1 MASTQYGERG
11 GFADQQQ
18 HHDLYDFS
26 GAAHPSA
33 ATTTTASSNA
43 HATAAHH
50 DYRFPRRPPGAGQ
63 LHHQQLQQIPP
74 HHQYREQTYDDSYEF
89 ETSPRGSAVDD
100 TNSIGGGDNG
110 SSGRRADFGAATPP
124 AGTARKEMLRETI
137 FPTWKDGASGAA
149 ELDSP
154 DEMQRRDPLATQIW
168 RLYSKTKKQ
177 LPNQERMENL
187 TWRMMAMSLRKRRQE
202 EEAAAAREEE
212 ELNASAPSGIAQLR
226 NSMCQGDESPDNMSI
241 DEFIFSN
248 MASPTDMSPPDL
260 RDNNRQP
267 SAVASAIPIKMRK
280 EPVAAFAPQSVPV
293 THPQDEF
300 SYVQRHVRKTSIDER
315 RPRKRP
321 ADFSPH
327 VPPIGITIP
336 NHSEMDADLNEY
348 SLNDNYGVLGQHSH
362 HHSVPFNL
370 DTYNLDQEQIM
381 GSNGQYQ
388 QNYGF
393 SPSQSPLVPYG
404 AFPNMYNNASMGP
417 SSLNSNDF
425 YSPPASN
432 YPSAGSTP
440 QVNNDGDRQM
450 YFNQGGVDMRQ
461 QQRQQN
467 FRRNPSNLSN
477 SLGPQYMYNQNG
489 NAMYSSSYTGSGA
502 FGMQQHIDPSQVFQ
516 HDNLQSPGV
525 SMGTQDSS
533 YNLDVDSDGEETEG
547 TAFADR
553 TLMNSNDYSLSP
565 MEDANMGLA
574 WDATL
579 PGQFNTQAA
588 RYPGGPPRKQV
599 TIGGT
604 TTEISPLEWDGT
616 AGSLGRSHTHAS
628 SASISDHRRNG
639 DRRQKIP
646 RTASTPNV
654 PAAQQTIF
662 DGQTAQSTPNS
673 PPDMTGNMSG
683 FSSVAPSRPGS
694 PNPKGSSTNLS
705 AAGGPSDPAVPTT
718 CTNCF
723 TQTTPLWR
731 RNPEGHP
738 LCNACG
744 LFLKLHGVVRPL
756 SLKTDVIKKR
766 NRGSGATTT
775 VPLISSASS
784 TRNAKKIGAAG
795 APSGPS
801 SGANTNGM
809 NTRKNSSA
817 AITHL
822 ASAGTSP
829 NAPLDS
835 ESPQS
840 VGGGAQGS
848 SSTAGSTP
856 TSYHGST
863 TSSSGAVKGVV
874 PIAAAPPKAT
884 PGLGAGAGGL
894 SVPRVVAVAVPPKR
908 QRRHSKSVSA
918 GEGGGM
924 DLDGRD
930 TMSAVGMSSLAGPL
944 GSGEK
949 PVVARAPLQMG
960 VGGMGVGPGG
970 LGMLGSSIAGMGVGI
985 SGGVGAGGFGG
996 GGQRTGGGASGGG
1009 MGGVGQAGALGQGAG
1024 GQGTSARSQE
1034 WEWLTMSL

>member
-11 GFADQQQ
+11 GFADQQ
-18 HHDLYDFS
+18 HDLYDFS

-43 HATAAHH
+43 HATTQH
-50 DYRFPRRPPGAGQ
+50 DYRFPRRPPGGQ
-63 LHHQQLQQIPP
+63 QNLQQIPP
-74 HHQYREQTYDDSYEF
+74 HQQYRDTYDDSYD
-89 ETSPRGSAVDD
+89 ETVDD
-100 TNSIGGGDNG
+100 SSSIG
-110 SSGRRADFGAATPP
+110 RRDFAGATNTTTPP
-124 AGTARKEMLRETI
+124 PSGTARKETRARRYSR
-137 FPTWKDGASGAA
+137 P
-149 ELDSP
+149 
-154 DEMQRRDPLATQIW
+154 QRIRLATQIW

-212 ELNASAPSGIAQLR
+212 EQLNASAPSGIAQLR
-226 NSMCQGDESPDNMSI
+226 NSMHQGDESPDNMSI

-260 RDNNRQP
+260 RDNRQP

-280 EPVAAFAPQSVPV
+280 EPVTAFAPQSVPV
-293 THPQDEF
+293 TQHQDEF

-348 SLNDNYGVLGQHSH
+348 SLNDQYGMLNQHGH

-381 GSNGQYQ
+381 NSAGQYQ

-440 QVNNDGDRQM
+440 QVGNEGDRQM
-450 YFNQGGVDMRQ
+450 YFNQGMDMRQ
-461 QQRQQN
+461 QQRPQN

-516 HDNLQSPGV
+516 HDNMQSPGV
-525 SMGTQDSS
+525 TMGTQDSS

-604 TTEISPLEWDGT
+604 TTEISPLDWDDSG
-616 AGSLGRSHTHAS
+616 GSLGRSHTHAS
-628 SASISDHRRNG
+628 SASISDYRRNG
-639 DRRQKIP
+639 SDRRQKIP

-683 FSSVAPSRPGS
+683 FSSVAPRRPSS
-694 PNPKGSSTNLS
+694 PAPKGSSTNLS
-705 AAGGPSDPAVPTT
+705 APGGPADRGEPTT

-723 TQTTPLWR
+723 TQTTPAER
-731 RNPEGHP
+731 RDREGHP

-766 NRGSGATTT
+766 
-775 VPLISSASS
+775 SASS
-784 TRNAKKIGAAG
+784 AATPTAAAPSSSTSTRNVQELGSADL
-795 APSGPS
+795 
-801 SGANTNGM
+801 
-809 NTRKNSSA
+809 NSSA
-817 AITHL
+817 AITYR
-822 ASAGTSP
+822 ASASASP
-829 NAPLDS
+829 TCTARLG
-835 ESPQS
+835 ESAEC
-840 VGGGAQGS
+840 GR
-848 SSTAGSTP
+848 
-856 TSYHGST
+856 
-863 TSSSGAVKGVV
+863 
-874 PIAAAPPKAT
+874 
-884 PGLGAGAGGL
+884 GAGEQQHGGEHADEL
-894 SVPRVVAVAVPPKR
+894 S
-908 QRRHSKSVSA
+908 
-918 GEGGGM
+918 
-924 DLDGRD
+924 
-930 TMSAVGMSSLAGPL
+930 
-944 GSGEK
+944 
-949 PVVARAPLQMG
+949 
-960 VGGMGVGPGG
+960 
-970 LGMLGSSIAGMGVGI
+970 
-985 SGGVGAGGFGG
+985 
-996 GGQRTGGGASGGG
+996 
-1009 MGGVGQAGALGQGAG
+1009 
-1024 GQGTSARSQE
+1024 
-1034 WEWLTMSL
+1034 WEYD

>member
-18 HHDLYDFS
+18 HDLYDFS
-26 GAAHPSA
+26 GAAHPTA

-43 HATAAHH
+43 HATTQH
-50 DYRFPRRPPGAGQ
+50 DYRFPRRPPGGQ
-63 LHHQQLQQIPP
+63 HQIQEIPP
-74 HHQYREQTYDDSYEF
+74 HHQYRDTYDDSYDE
-89 ETSPRGSAVDD
+89 PVDD
-100 TNSIGGGDNG
+100 
-110 SSGRRADFGAATPP
+110 SSSSRRRDFAATATTTPP
-124 AGTARKEMLRETI
+124 PGTARKEMLRETI

-212 ELNASAPSGIAQLR
+212 EQLNASAPSGIAQLR
-226 NSMCQGDESPDNMSI
+226 NSMHQGDESPDNMSI

-248 MASPTDMSPPDL
+248 MASPTDMSPPDF
-260 RDNNRQP
+260 RDSRQP

-280 EPVAAFAPQSVPV
+280 EPAAAFAPQSVPV
-293 THPQDEF
+293 TQHQDEF

-348 SLNDNYGVLGQHSH
+348 SLNDQYGILNQHGH

-381 GSNGQYQ
+381 NSSGQYQ

-440 QVNNDGDRQM
+440 QIGNEGDRQM
-450 YFNQGGVDMRQ
+450 YINQGMDMRQ
-461 QQRQQN
+461 QQRPQN

-502 FGMQQHIDPSQVFQ
+502 FGMQQHIDPSQVFR

-525 SMGTQDSS
+525 NMGTQDSS
-533 YNLDVDSDGEETEG
+533 YNLDIDSDGEETEG

-553 TLMNSNDYSLSP
+553 TLMNSTDYSLSP

-604 TTEISPLEWDGT
+604 TTEISPLDWDGT
-616 AGSLGRSHTHAS
+616 GGSLGRSHTHAS

-639 DRRQKIP
+639 SDRRQKIP

-683 FSSVAPSRPGS
+683 FSSVAPSRPSS
-694 PNPKGSSTNLS
+694 PAPKGSSTNLS
-705 AAGGPSDPAVPTT
+705 AAGGPADPGVPTT

-775 VPLISSASS
+775 VPLISSAST
-784 TRNAKKIGAAG
+784 TRNAKKIGSA
-795 APSGPS
+795 GPS
-801 SGANTNGM
+801 SGANTNGT

-840 VGGGAQGS
+840 AAGGAQGS
-848 SSTAGSTP
+848 NSTAGSTP

-863 TSSSGAVKGVV
+863 TSSSGVVKGVI

-884 PGLGAGAGGL
+884 PGLGAGAGVGAA
-894 SVPRVVAVAVPPKR
+894 VPRVLAVAVPPKR
-908 QRRHSKSVSA
+908 QRRHSKSISTSDGV
-918 GEGGGM
+918 GGM
-924 DLDGRD
+924 DVDDRNALAG
-930 TMSAVGMSSLAGPL
+930 VGMSSLGAGP
-944 GSGEK
+944 GEK
-949 PVVARAPLQMG
+949 AGGMARAPLQG
-960 VGGMGVGPGG
+960 VGMGGMGQGG
-970 LGMLGSSIAGMGVGI
+970 LGMLGSSVAGMGVGI
-985 SGGVGAGGFGG
+985 SGSGAF
-996 GGQRTGGGASGGG
+996 GGQRQVGGGIGGG
-1009 MGGVGQAGALGQGAG
+1009 MGQGAHG

>member
-11 GFADQQQ
+11 GFADQQ
-18 HHDLYDFS
+18 HDLYDFS

-43 HATAAHH
+43 HATTQH
-50 DYRFPRRPPGAGQ
+50 DYRFPRRPPGGQ
-63 LHHQQLQQIPP
+63 HLQQIPP
-74 HHQYREQTYDDSYEF
+74 HQQYRDTYDDSYDEP
-89 ETSPRGSAVDD
+89 EPRGDGVDD
-100 TNSIGGGDNG
+100 S
-110 SSGRRADFGAATPP
+110 SSGRRDFAAATTTPP
-124 AGTARKEMLRETI
+124 PGTARKEMLRETI
-137 FPTWKDGASGAA
+137 FPTWKDSGAA
-149 ELDSP
+149 DLDSP

-212 ELNASAPSGIAQLR
+212 EQLNASAPSGIAQLR
-226 NSMCQGDESPDNMSI
+226 NSMHQGDESPDNMSI
-241 DEFIFSN
+241 EEFIFSN
-248 MASPTDMSPPDL
+248 MASPTDMSSPDL
-260 RDNNRQP
+260 MDNRQP
-267 SAVASAIPIKMRK
+267 IAVASAIPIKMRK
-280 EPVAAFAPQSVPV
+280 EPAAAFAPQSVPV
-293 THPQDEF
+293 TQHQDEF

-348 SLNDNYGVLGQHSH
+348 SLNDQYGILNQHDHH
-362 HHSVPFNL
+362 HHSVPFNP
-370 DTYNLDQEQIM
+370 DTYNLDQEQILN
-381 GSNGQYQ
+381 SAGQYQ

-404 AFPNMYNNASMGP
+404 AFQNMYNNASMAP

-440 QVNNDGDRQM
+440 QIGNDGDRQM
-450 YFNQGGVDMRQ
+450 YFNQGMDMRQ
-461 QQRQQN
+461 QQRPQN

-489 NAMYSSSYTGSGA
+489 NAIYSSSYTGSGA

-516 HDNLQSPGV
+516 HDNIQSPGV
-525 SMGTQDSS
+525 NMGTQDSS

-553 TLMNSNDYSLSP
+553 TLMNANDYALSP

-604 TTEISPLEWDGT
+604 TTEISPLDWDGT
-616 AGSLGRSHTHAS
+616 GGSLGRSHTHAS

-683 FSSVAPSRPGS
+683 FSSVAPSRPSS
-694 PNPKGSSTNLS
+694 PAPKGSSTNLS
-705 AAGGPSDPAVPTT
+705 AAGGPADPGVPTT

-775 VPLISSASS
+775 AVPLISSASS
-784 TRNAKKIGAAG
+784 TRNAKKLGG
-795 APSGPS
+795 GPSGPS
-801 SGANTNGM
+801 SGANTNGT

-817 AITHL
+817 AIAHL

-829 NAPLDS
+829 NAPLDL

-840 VGGGAQGS
+840 AADGAQGS
-848 SSTAGSTP
+848 NSTAGSTP
-856 TSYHGST
+856 TSYQGST
-863 TSSSGAVKGVV
+863 TSSSGVVKGVV

-884 PGLGAGAGGL
+884 PGLGAGAGA
-894 SVPRVVAVAVPPKR
+894 VPRVVAVSVPLKR

-918 GEGGGM
+918 GDGGGM
-924 DLDGRD
+924 DVDDRNAMAG
-930 TMSAVGMSSLAGPL
+930 VGMSSLGPSEKAG
-944 GSGEK
+944 GMT
-949 PVVARAPLQMG
+949 RAPLQG
-960 VGGMGVGPGG
+960 VGGGWDRVVWGCWGVVLPGWGWG
-970 LGMLGSSIAGMGVGI
+970 LVAGVRLEGRDRVGW
-985 SGGVGAGGFGG
+985 GWGRGRRG
-996 GGQRTGGGASGGG
+996 R
-1009 MGGVGQAGALGQGAG
+1009 
-1024 GQGTSARSQE
+1024 R
-1034 WEWLTMSL
+1034 

>member
-11 GFADQQQ
+11 GFADQQ
-18 HHDLYDFS
+18 HDLYDFG

-43 HATAAHH
+43 HATTQH
-50 DYRFPRRPPGAGQ
+50 DYRFPRRPPGG
-63 LHHQQLQQIPP
+63 HHIQQIPP
-74 HHQYREQTYDDSYEF
+74 HHQYRDPYDDSYEL
-89 ETSPRGSAVDD
+89 ESSPRSGGVDD
-100 TNSIGGGDNG
+100 SGSGGNT
-110 SSGRRADFGAATPP
+110 RRLDFGASTAATTPPP

-226 NSMCQGDESPDNMSI
+226 NSMCQGDESPEDNMSI

-260 RDNNRQP
+260 RDSRQP

-280 EPVAAFAPQSVPV
+280 EPAAAFAPQSVPV
-293 THPQDEF
+293 TQHQDEF

-336 NHSEMDADLNEY
+336 NHSEMDADLSEY
-348 SLNDNYGVLGQHSH
+348 SLNDQYGMLNQHGH

-381 GSNGQYQ
+381 NSGGQYQ

-404 AFPNMYNNASMGP
+404 GFPNMYNNASMGP
-417 SSLNSNDF
+417 SSINSNDF

-440 QVNNDGDRQM
+440 QVATDNDRQM
-450 YFNQGGVDMRQ
+450 YFNQGVDMRQ
-461 QQRQQN
+461 QRQQQN

-489 NAMYSSSYTGSGA
+489 NGMYSSSYTGSGA

-516 HDNLQSPGV
+516 HDNIQSPGV
-525 SMGTQDSS
+525 NMGTQDSS

-604 TTEISPLEWDGT
+604 TTEISPLDWDGT
-616 AGSLGRSHTHAS
+616 GGSLGRSHTHAS

-673 PPDMTGNMSG
+673 PPDMAGNMSG

-694 PNPKGSSTNLS
+694 PAPKGSSTNLS

-775 VPLISSASS
+775 VPLISSSSS
-784 TRNAKKIGAAG
+784 TRNAKKIGSG
-795 APSGPS
+795 PSGPS
-801 SGANTNGM
+801 SGANTNGT

-835 ESPQS
+835 ESPLS
-840 VGGGAQGS
+840 VGGGQGS

-863 TSSSGAVKGVV
+863 TSSSGAAVKGVV
-874 PIAAAPPKAT
+874 PIAAAPPKST

-894 SVPRVVAVAVPPKR
+894 AVP
-908 QRRHSKSVSA
+908 
-918 GEGGGM
+918 
-924 DLDGRD
+924 
-930 TMSAVGMSSLAGPL
+930 
-944 GSGEK
+944 
-949 PVVARAPLQMG
+949 
-960 VGGMGVGPGG
+960 
-970 LGMLGSSIAGMGVGI
+970 
-985 SGGVGAGGFGG
+985 
-996 GGQRTGGGASGGG
+996 
-1009 MGGVGQAGALGQGAG
+1009 
-1024 GQGTSARSQE
+1024 
-1034 WEWLTMSL
+1034 

>member
-1 MASTQYGERG
+1 
-11 GFADQQQ
+11 
-18 HHDLYDFS
+18 
-26 GAAHPSA
+26 
-33 ATTTTASSNA
+33 
-43 HATAAHH
+43 
-50 DYRFPRRPPGAGQ
+50 
-63 LHHQQLQQIPP
+63 
-74 HHQYREQTYDDSYEF
+74 
-89 ETSPRGSAVDD
+89 
-100 TNSIGGGDNG
+100 
-110 SSGRRADFGAATPP
+110 
-124 AGTARKEMLRETI
+124 MLRETI

-202 EEAAAAREEE
+202 EEAAAARWVLSGGEGVDAPNCGSENVRRTDGVYREEE
-212 ELNASAPSGIAQLR
+212 QAKASAPSGIAQLR
-226 NSMCQGDESPDNMSI
+226 NSMVQGDESPDNMSI

-260 RDNNRQP
+260 RDNMQN
-267 SAVASAIPIKMRK
+267 AVASAIPIKMRK

-293 THPQDEF
+293 TQHQDEF

-336 NHSEMDADLNEY
+336 NHSELDADLNEY
-348 SLNDNYGVLGQHSH
+348 SLNDSYGVLNQHGH

-370 DTYNLDQEQIM
+370 DTYNLDQEQM
-381 GSNGQYQ
+381 MNSGGQFQ

-393 SPSQSPLVPYG
+393 SPSQPYG
-404 AFPNMYNNASMGP
+404 GFPNVYNNASMGP

-432 YPSAGSTP
+432 FPSAVSTP
-440 QVNNDGDRQM
+440 QIANESDRQM
-450 YFNQGGVDMRQ
+450 YFNQGVDMRQ

-467 FRRNPSNLSN
+467 FRRNPSNLPN

-525 SMGTQDSS
+525 NMGTQDSS
-533 YNLDVDSDGEETEG
+533 YNLDVDSDGEDTEG

-565 MEDANMGLA
+565 MEDASMGLA

-579 PGQFNTQAA
+579 PGQFTTQAA

-604 TTEISPLEWDGT
+604 TTEISPLDWDGT
-616 AGSLGRSHTHAS
+616 GGSLGRSHTHAS

-654 PAAQQTIF
+654 PAVQQAHF

-683 FSSVAPSRPGS
+683 FSSVAPSRPSS
-694 PNPKGSSTNLS
+694 PAPKGSSTNLS

-775 VPLISSASS
+775 VPMISSASS
-784 TRNAKKIGAAG
+784 TRNTKKVGAG
-795 APSGPS
+795 GPSGPS
-801 SGANTNGM
+801 SGANTNGT

-840 VGGGAQGS
+840 VGAPQGS
-848 SSTAGSTP
+848 NSTAGSTP

-863 TSSSGAVKGVV
+863 T
-874 PIAAAPPKAT
+874 
-884 PGLGAGAGGL
+884 
-894 SVPRVVAVAVPPKR
+894 
-908 QRRHSKSVSA
+908 
-918 GEGGGM
+918 
-924 DLDGRD
+924 
-930 TMSAVGMSSLAGPL
+930 
-944 GSGEK
+944 
-949 PVVARAPLQMG
+949 
-960 VGGMGVGPGG
+960 
-970 LGMLGSSIAGMGVGI
+970 
-985 SGGVGAGGFGG
+985 
-996 GGQRTGGGASGGG
+996 
-1009 MGGVGQAGALGQGAG
+1009 
-1024 GQGTSARSQE
+1024 
-1034 WEWLTMSL
+1034 

>member
-1 MASTQYGERG
+1 MFLILLVQLLSDLQFLTITQ
-11 GFADQQQ
+11 
-18 HHDLYDFS
+18 
-26 GAAHPSA
+26 
-33 ATTTTASSNA
+33 
-43 HATAAHH
+43 
-50 DYRFPRRPPGAGQ
+50 
-63 LHHQQLQQIPP
+63 
-74 HHQYREQTYDDSYEF
+74 
-89 ETSPRGSAVDD
+89 
-100 TNSIGGGDNG
+100 
-110 SSGRRADFGAATPP
+110 
-124 AGTARKEMLRETI
+124 
-137 FPTWKDGASGAA
+137 
-149 ELDSP
+149 
-154 DEMQRRDPLATQIW
+154 
-168 RLYSKTKKQ
+168 
-177 LPNQERMENL
+177 
-187 TWRMMAMSLRKRRQE
+187 
-202 EEAAAAREEE
+202 
-212 ELNASAPSGIAQLR
+212 
-226 NSMCQGDESPDNMSI
+226 
-241 DEFIFSN
+241 
-248 MASPTDMSPPDL
+248 
-260 RDNNRQP
+260 
-267 SAVASAIPIKMRK
+267 
-280 EPVAAFAPQSVPV
+280 
-293 THPQDEF
+293 
-300 SYVQRHVRKTSIDER
+300 
-315 RPRKRP
+315 PRKRP

-348 SLNDNYGVLGQHSH
+348 SLDDQYGILNHHSL

-381 GSNGQYQ
+381 TSNGQYQ

-417 SSLNSNDF
+417 SSLNSSDF

-432 YPSAGSTP
+432 YPSAVSTP
-440 QVNNDGDRQM
+440 QVTNDGDRQM
-450 YFNQGGVDMRQ
+450 YFNQGADMRQ
-461 QQRQQN
+461 QQRPQN

-477 SLGPQYMYNQNG
+477 SLGPQYMYNNQNG

-525 SMGTQDSS
+525 NMGTQDSS

-553 TLMNSNDYSLSP
+553 TLMNSTDYSLSP

-604 TTEISPLEWDGT
+604 TTEISPLDWDDT
-616 AGSLGRSHTHAS
+616 PSSLGRSHTHAS
-628 SASISDHRRNG
+628 SASISDHRRTG

-654 PAAQQTIF
+654 PAAQQTTF
-662 DGQTAQSTPNS
+662 EGQTAQSTPNS

-694 PNPKGSSTNLS
+694 PAPKGSSTNLS
-705 AAGGPSDPAVPTT
+705 AAGGPADPAVPTT

-784 TRNAKKIGAAG
+784 TRNSKKVGGLGGAG
-795 APSGPS
+795 PSGPS
-801 SGANTNGM
+801 SGANTNGT

-817 AITHL
+817 AIAHL

-829 NAPLDS
+829 NAPVDS

-840 VGGGAQGS
+840 VGGAQGS
-848 SSTAGSTP
+848 NSTAGSTP

-874 PIAAAPPKAT
+874 PIAAAPPKST

-894 SVPRVVAVAVPPKR
+894 AAPRMVAVAVPPKR

-918 GEGGGM
+918 AEGGM
-924 DLDGRD
+924 DVDGRD
-930 TMSAVGMSSLAGPL
+930 AMAGVGMSSLTGP
-944 GSGEK
+944 GAGEK
-949 PVVARAPLQMG
+949 GVVARAPLQMG
-960 VGGMGVGPGG
+960 VGMGQGG
-970 LGMLGSSIAGMGVGI
+970 LGMLGNSVAGMGVGI
-985 SGGVGAGGFGG
+985 SGGAGGFGG
-996 GGQRTGGGASGGG
+996 RPGAGA
-1009 MGGVGQAGALGQGAG
+1009 MGGVGQGALGQGASPG
-1024 GQGTSARSQE
+1024 ASARSQE

>member
-18 HHDLYDFS
+18 QQQHDQYDFS

-33 ATTTTASSNA
+33 ATTTTAASNA
-43 HATAAHH
+43 HATAQH
-50 DYRFPRRPPGAGQ
+50 DYRFPRRPNGA
-63 LHHQQLQQIPP
+63 HQLQQIPP
-74 HHQYREQTYDDSYEF
+74 HQQYRDTYDDSYDEV
-89 ETSPRGSAVDD
+89 EPRGADVGVDD
-100 TNSIGGGDNG
+100 SSSNS
-110 SSGRRADFGAATPP
+110 RRLDFGAAPAVAPP

-212 ELNASAPSGIAQLR
+212 ELNAASAPSGIAQLR

-260 RDNNRQP
+260 RDSRQP

-293 THPQDEF
+293 TQHQDEF

-348 SLNDNYGVLGQHSH
+348 SLDDQYGILNQHGH

-370 DTYNLDQEQIM
+370 NTYNLDQDQIM
-381 GSNGQYQ
+381 NSNGQYQ

-432 YPSAGSTP
+432 FPSAGSTP
-440 QVNNDGDRQM
+440 QIGTDGDRQM
-450 YFNQGGVDMRQ
+450 YFNQGVDMRQ
-461 QQRQQN
+461 QQRPQN

-502 FGMQQHIDPSQVFQ
+502 FGMQQHIDPSHVFQ

-525 SMGTQDSS
+525 NMGTQDSS

-604 TTEISPLEWDGT
+604 TTEISPLDWDGT
-616 AGSLGRSHTHAS
+616 SGSLGGSHTHAS

-654 PAAQQTIF
+654 PAAQQTTLE
-662 DGQTAQSTPNS
+662 GQTA
-673 PPDMTGNMSG
+673 
-683 FSSVAPSRPGS
+683 
-694 PNPKGSSTNLS
+694 
-705 AAGGPSDPAVPTT
+705 
-718 CTNCF
+718 
-723 TQTTPLWR
+723 
-731 RNPEGHP
+731 
-738 LCNACG
+738 
-744 LFLKLHGVVRPL
+744 
-756 SLKTDVIKKR
+756 
-766 NRGSGATTT
+766 
-775 VPLISSASS
+775 
-784 TRNAKKIGAAG
+784 
-795 APSGPS
+795 
-801 SGANTNGM
+801 
-809 NTRKNSSA
+809 
-817 AITHL
+817 
-822 ASAGTSP
+822 
-829 NAPLDS
+829 
-835 ESPQS
+835 
-840 VGGGAQGS
+840 
-848 SSTAGSTP
+848 
-856 TSYHGST
+856 
-863 TSSSGAVKGVV
+863 
-874 PIAAAPPKAT
+874 
-884 PGLGAGAGGL
+884 
-894 SVPRVVAVAVPPKR
+894 
-908 QRRHSKSVSA
+908 
-918 GEGGGM
+918 
-924 DLDGRD
+924 
-930 TMSAVGMSSLAGPL
+930 
-944 GSGEK
+944 
-949 PVVARAPLQMG
+949 
-960 VGGMGVGPGG
+960 
-970 LGMLGSSIAGMGVGI
+970 
-985 SGGVGAGGFGG
+985 
-996 GGQRTGGGASGGG
+996 
-1009 MGGVGQAGALGQGAG
+1009 
-1024 GQGTSARSQE
+1024 
-1034 WEWLTMSL
+1034 

>member
-1 MASTQYGERG
+1 
-11 GFADQQQ
+11 
-18 HHDLYDFS
+18 
-26 GAAHPSA
+26 
-33 ATTTTASSNA
+33 
-43 HATAAHH
+43 
-50 DYRFPRRPPGAGQ
+50 
-63 LHHQQLQQIPP
+63 
-74 HHQYREQTYDDSYEF
+74 
-89 ETSPRGSAVDD
+89 
-100 TNSIGGGDNG
+100 
-110 SSGRRADFGAATPP
+110 
-124 AGTARKEMLRETI
+124 
-137 FPTWKDGASGAA
+137 
-149 ELDSP
+149 
-154 DEMQRRDPLATQIW
+154 
-168 RLYSKTKKQ
+168 
-177 LPNQERMENL
+177 
-187 TWRMMAMSLRKRRQE
+187 
-202 EEAAAAREEE
+202 
-212 ELNASAPSGIAQLR
+212 
-226 NSMCQGDESPDNMSI
+226 
-241 DEFIFSN
+241 
-248 MASPTDMSPPDL
+248 
-260 RDNNRQP
+260 
-267 SAVASAIPIKMRK
+267 
-280 EPVAAFAPQSVPV
+280 
-293 THPQDEF
+293 
-300 SYVQRHVRKTSIDER
+300 
-315 RPRKRP
+315 
-321 ADFSPH
+321 
-327 VPPIGITIP
+327 
-336 NHSEMDADLNEY
+336 MDADLNEY
-348 SLNDNYGVLGQHSH
+348 SLDDSYGVLNQHGH

-370 DTYNLDQEQIM
+370 DTYNLDQEQTM
-381 GSNGQYQ
+381 NSGGQYQ

-432 YPSAGSTP
+432 FTSAGSTP
-440 QVNNDGDRQM
+440 QVGNDGDRQM
-450 YFNQGGVDMRQ
+450 YFNQGMDMRQ
-461 QQRQQN
+461 QQQQRPQN

-477 SLGPQYMYNQNG
+477 SVGPQYMYNQNG
-489 NAMYSSSYTGSGA
+489 NGMYSSSYTGSGP

-525 SMGTQDSS
+525 NMGNQESS

-553 TLMNSNDYSLSP
+553 ALMNSNDYSLSP

-604 TTEISPLEWDGT
+604 TTEISPLDWDDSV
-616 AGSLGRSHTHAS
+616 GSLGRSHTHAS

-673 PPDMTGNMSG
+673 PPDMAGNMSG

-784 TRNAKKIGAAG
+784 TRNAKKAG
-795 APSGPS
+795 PSGPS
-801 SGANTNGM
+801 SGANTNGT

-829 NAPLDS
+829 NAPVDS

-840 VGGGAQGS
+840 AGAAQGS
-848 SSTAGSTP
+848 NSTAGSTP

-863 TSSSGAVKGVV
+863 TSSSGPVKGVV
-874 PIAAAPPKAT
+874 PIAAAPPKST

-894 SVPRVVAVAVPPKR
+894 AVPRVVAVAVPPKR

-918 GEGGGM
+918 VEGGGM
-924 DLDGRD
+924 DVDDRNS
-930 TMSAVGMSSLAGPL
+930 MSAVGMSSLA
-944 GSGEK
+944 STEK
-949 PVVARAPLQMG
+949 PMARAPLSVSG
-960 VGGMGVGPGG
+960 VGGMG
-970 LGMLGSSIAGMGVGI
+970 
-985 SGGVGAGGFGG
+985 
-996 GGQRTGGGASGGG
+996 Q
-1009 MGGVGQAGALGQGAG
+1009 
-1024 GQGTSARSQE
+1024 
-1034 WEWLTMSL
+1034 SLSLIHI